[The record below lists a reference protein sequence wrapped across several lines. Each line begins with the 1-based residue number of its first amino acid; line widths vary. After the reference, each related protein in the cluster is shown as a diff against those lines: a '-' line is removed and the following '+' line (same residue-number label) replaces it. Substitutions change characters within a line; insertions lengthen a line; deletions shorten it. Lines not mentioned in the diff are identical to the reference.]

1 MNLQFPNIALLVC
14 TILVLCWTSTHLQAQ
29 NKTLVTGVINDQNG
43 QVPNDPLVVSI
54 HLGKKKLGEAVARE
68 GLFHTE
74 ITIPSNATEQLTI
87 STKAQSFEMGKP
99 DKARKY
105 GPASADR
112 PCDNPQNIQLKV
124 QFEYVADHPAVG
136 PFPKAVGQ

>member
-1 MNLQFPNIALLVC
+1 MKHRLPKAALLLLL
-14 TILVLCWTSTHLQAQ
+14 ILMFFCIPQHSPAQ

-54 HLGKKKLGEAVARE
+54 HLGNKKLGEAVARE

-74 ITIPSNATEQLTI
+74 ITISSNATEQLTI

-105 GPASADR
+105 GPASAER
-112 PCDNPQNIQLKV
+112 PCSNPQNIQLKV
-124 QFEYVADHPAVG
+124 QFDYVADHPEVG